1 MRRNLSDI
9 FFVVLCS
16 QIIFLRGTFNIYIFV
31 YVVSLYESMI
41 KYNSCSYRIST
52 HSAMAMP
59 SDLSKRQ
66 CSVCITDPFGEK
78 VAELSKALIAFKP
91 VV

>member
-1 MRRNLSDI
+1 
-9 FFVVLCS
+9 
-16 QIIFLRGTFNIYIFV
+16 
-31 YVVSLYESMI
+31 
-41 KYNSCSYRIST
+41 
-52 HSAMAMP
+52 MP

-91 VV
+91 VYSAEIAWHRMYDLCSGNQ